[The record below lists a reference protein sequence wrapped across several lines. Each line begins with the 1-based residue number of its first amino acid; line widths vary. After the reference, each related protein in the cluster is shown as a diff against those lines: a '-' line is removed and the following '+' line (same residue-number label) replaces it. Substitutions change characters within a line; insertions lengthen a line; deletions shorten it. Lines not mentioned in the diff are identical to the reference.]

1 MPFKKLWG
9 TSGTTRPLTKEEIEL
24 ILAEIEKAF
33 GRAEDGK

>member
-9 TSGTTRPLTKEEIEL
+9 ASGTIKPLTKEEIEV